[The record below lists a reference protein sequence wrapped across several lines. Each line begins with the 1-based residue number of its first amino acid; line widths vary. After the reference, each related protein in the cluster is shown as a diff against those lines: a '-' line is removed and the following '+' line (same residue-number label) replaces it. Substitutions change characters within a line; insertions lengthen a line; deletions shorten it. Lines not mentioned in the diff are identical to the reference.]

1 MRSLKQRGSIGDE
14 AVRGSNRAPAVGK
27 STKYPQARKAGV
39 LIAVLA
45 VIAATVLFIQ
55 APGDAEISTQDQVG
69 EIRLGTKVGEKLPDF
84 TLKTLDGGKPVS
96 LSDFTGKPVV
106 VNFWASWCPFC
117 VEELPDFETIGEELG
132 DQVVIISINRA
143 ESIQT
148 QKRGLAEYE
157 ETNDIKFMKILFLDD
172 PTDSLGQ
179 RFGVSVMP
187 TTFFLDSEGVIADK
201 KFGQVFPDEMKE
213 RLAKAGVS
221 MVLVPESLENALFTE
236 VPR

>member
-1 MRSLKQRGSIGDE
+1 M
-14 AVRGSNRAPAVGK
+14 RGSNRSPAAGK
-27 STKYPQARKAGV
+27 STRHPQARKAAV

-45 VIAATVLFIQ
+45 VIVTTVLFIQ
-55 APGDAEISTQDQVG
+55 APGAEISTQDQVSG
-69 EIRLGTKVGEKLPDF
+69 IRLGTKVGEKLPDF
-84 TLKTLDGGKPVS
+84 TLKTLDGGKSVS
-96 LSDFTGKPVV
+96 LSDFTGKSVV

-117 VEELPDFETIGEELG
+117 VDELPDFERIGKEVG

-157 ETNDIKFMKILFLDD
+157 ENNGIKFTKIIFLDD

-179 RFGVSVMP
+179 RFSVSVMP
-187 TTFFLDSEGVIADK
+187 TTFFLDSTGAIADK
-201 KFGQVFPDEMKE
+201 KLGQVFPDEMKE
-213 RLAKAGVS
+213 RLAKIGVS